1 MSNGGTMN
9 WEKIY
14 REKLVTAKEAV
25 ATIKSGD
32 IIGISNGTSLAVDIV
47 GALEQRLDELKDI
60 TIIGGLLVYPQQF
73 LEKRN
78 KENVRYY
85 TVFMGPYER
94 AGMKHGNIHYIV
106 NQFSRMHTIF
116 REKLRNNVAI
126 LECSEPDENGYM
138 SYGPMGATTNHSF
151 KENADKIIVQVNK
164 QTPYLH
170 GTDVHIHVSEA
181 EYICEYSHDLPDF
194 PSPPIGE
201 DDMKIARYITDL
213 IPDGAT
219 IQLGIGNIA
228 DAVGYLLEKKNDLG
242 VHTEMLTN
250 SYVDLIE
257 KGVITCR
264 KKNFH
269 KDKIVM
275 SFAMGNKKTFT
286 FMNKNKMIEQRPV
299 SYVNDPY
306 IIAKNDN
313 LMSINGTLAVD
324 LTGQV
329 CSESIGFDQFS
340 GTGGQLDFVRG
351 ARYSKGGKSFIALKA
366 ATNTKHGRVSKIC
379 CALPPGSV
387 VTTPRS
393 EVQYIVT
400 EFGIADLFGKDIQER
415 VNAMISIA
423 DPGFK
428 DQLRNEAIEA
438 GLIFS

>member
-1 MSNGGTMN
+1 MI
-9 WEKIY
+9 WKKEY

-25 ATIKSGD
+25 SVIKSGD
-32 IIGISNGTSLAVDIV
+32 VIGISNGTSLPVDLV
-47 GALEQRLDELKDI
+47 KELEIRFDELEEIK
-60 TIIGGLLVYPQQF
+60 IICGLLTYPLHF
-73 LEKRN
+73 LQSKQ
-78 KENVRYY
+78 KTNVKYY

-94 AGMKHGNIHYIV
+94 AYNKLGNINYVV

-116 REKLRNNVAI
+116 KENLKNNVAI

-138 SYGPMGATTNHSF
+138 SYGPMGATTNHFF
-151 KENADKIIVQVNK
+151 KANADKIIVQVNK
-164 QTPYLH
+164 ETPFLY
-170 GTDVHIHVSEA
+170 GKDVHIHISEA
-181 EYICEYSHDLPDF
+181 DFICELSHDLPDF
-194 PSPPIGE
+194 PSSPPDE
-201 DDMKIARYITDL
+201 DDMKIAKYITDL
-213 IPDGAT
+213 IPDAAT

-228 DAVGYLLEKKNDLG
+228 DAVGYLLETKNDLG

-250 SYVDLIE
+250 SVVHLIE
-257 KGVITCR
+257 KGVVTCK

-275 SFAMGNKKTFT
+275 SFAMGNKQSLA

-299 SYVNDPY
+299 AYVNDPN
-306 IIAKNDN
+306 IIGKNDN

-329 CSESIGFDQFS
+329 CSESLGYQQFS

-351 ARYSKGGKSFIALKA
+351 ASYSNGGKSFIALKSV
-366 ATNTKHGRVSKIC
+366 TNGKNRTVSKVC

-400 EFGIADLFGKDIQER
+400 EFGIAELRGKSIQER
-415 VNAMISIA
+415 VNEMISISHP
-423 DPGFK
+423 DFREK
-428 DQLRNEAIEA
+428 LRDEAIGA
-438 GLIFS
+438 GLITKK